1 MTSEKI
7 TSVDAAPRS
16 FIDVVDESLT
26 CGICRFVYRSP
37 VAFPCGNAHAFCA
50 SCVEGWM
57 DARARTCQRRDVA
70 CPCCRVTAR
79 ESGESEM
86 TADWIAARLGR
97 ERAACGCGA
106 RVRLTE
112 AAAHYATCALTKD
125 LEKPWASAVPRP
137 RPRVGGTRR
146 SEAADARGDD
156 DDDDEDE
163 DKWFVCMF
171 CFTRMMLATSLDATN
186 VTADLSE
193 TMEVDDLR
201 NVMEAGVYSINDAGE
216 SAIDRLLDLYDFWV
230 ERFSDDDF
238 DDPNRFLHRG
248 MTQFAAHIIEH
259 HADDEDAHKEGVCP
273 ICISMPHGDASRT
286 VADVHAH
293 VSRRHGFDWTLYMP
307 DVYADEYELLEHV
320 MRESLHTARANDEAN
335 ADER

>member
-7 TSVDAAPRS
+7 TRVDAAPRS
-16 FIDVVDESLT
+16 FIDAVDDSLT

-50 SCVEGWM
+50 SCVEGWI
-57 DARARTCQRRDVA
+57 DARARTTLRQDVA
-70 CPCCRVTAR
+70 CPCCRGTAR
-79 ESGESEM
+79 ESGEREGS
-86 TADWIAARLGR
+86 ADWIAARLGR

-137 RPRVGGTRR
+137 RPRVGGARR
-146 SEAADARGDD
+146 GEAADARDNDD
-156 DDDDEDE
+156 EDDEDE
-163 DKWFVCMF
+163 WFVCMF
-171 CFTRMMLATSLDATN
+171 CFARMMLATSLDATN
-186 VTADLSE
+186 VTVDLSH
-193 TMEVDDLR
+193 TMEFDDLR
-201 NVMEAGVYSINDAGE
+201 DLMEAGVYSIDEDGH
-216 SAIDRLLDLYDFWV
+216 SAYNRLQDLYDDWDDAR
-230 ERFSDDDF
+230 ERNDETNSY
-238 DDPNRFLHRG
+238 LHRG

-273 ICISMPHGDASRT
+273 ICISMPHGDVSRT

-307 DVYADEYELLEHV
+307 DVHADEYELLEHV
-320 MRESLHTARANDEAN
+320 MRESLNTARANDEAN
-335 ADER
+335 DDER